1 MFIKNSDIADVFDRI
16 AEYLEIEGDNP
27 FKIRAYRNA
36 SRTIRG
42 LGPELRDML
51 ASGGEL
57 TELPGIGKELA
68 AKIVEIL
75 ETGTAQALEKL
86 RQKVPAG
93 VIEMLQIPNLGPKRV
108 SALYHELKIESL
120 PALKN
125 AVEVGRVRALPGFGA
140 KIEQHIREALDVLAQ
155 RPARVS
161 IAAAGLQV
169 ERLAAYLR
177 QVPGVAEVA
186 AAGSFRRCRETVGD
200 IDILVTA
207 GEDSPV
213 MERFTTFEE
222 VRQVLARGETKS
234 SLVLRSGLQVDL
246 RRVAPESFGAA
257 LQYFTGSQAHN
268 IAVRGLGRQ
277 AGLKI
282 NEYGVFEGE
291 KRIAGDTEESV
302 YRALNL
308 AWIPPELRE
317 DRGEIEAAREGRL
330 PELVEAADIQGE
342 LHSHTTATDG
352 RNSLE
357 EMALGAKRRGLKYL
371 AVTDHSQYL
380 KMAGG
385 LDERR
390 LLEQMEDI
398 DRLNARL
405 KGFRL
410 LKGIEVEILEDG
422 RLDLP
427 DRILEQLD
435 LVIGSIHSH
444 FRLPMQQQTERI
456 LRAMDQ
462 RFFSIL
468 GHPSGRLINE
478 REPYAVD
485 MAAVIQKANERGCF
499 LELNANPQRL
509 DLTDTYCQMAK
520 EAGVLVAINTD
531 AHSVADFGQI
541 GCGVGQARRG
551 WLEKKDVLNARPLK
565 ELTRLLKRTMGG

>member
-1 MFIKNSDIADVFDRI
+1 MPIGNSNIADIFDQI
-16 AEYLEIEGDNP
+16 ADYLEIEGENP

-36 SRTIRG
+36 TRTIRG

-51 ASGGEL
+51 ASGEEL

-86 RQKVPAG
+86 KQKVPAG
-93 VIEMLQIPNLGPKRV
+93 VVEMLKIPNLGPKRV
-108 SALYHELKIESL
+108 SALYRGLKIESL
-120 PALKN
+120 AALKD
-125 AVEVGRVRALPGFGA
+125 AAEAGRVRALPGFGA
-140 KIEQHIREALDVLAQ
+140 KIEQHIREALDALAR

-161 IAAAGLQV
+161 IAAAGPPV
-169 ERLAAYLR
+169 ERLVAYLQ

-200 IDILVTA
+200 IDILVAA
-207 GEDSPV
+207 GAESPV
-213 MERFTTFEE
+213 MERFTDFEDA
-222 VRQVLARGETKS
+222 RQVLARGETKS

-246 RRVAPESFGAA
+246 RRVGLESFGAA

-277 AGLKI
+277 RGLKI
-282 NEYGVFEGE
+282 NEYGVFDGE
-291 KRIAGDTEESV
+291 IRIAGDTEESV
-302 YRALNL
+302 YRALGL

-342 LHSHTTATDG
+342 LHAHTTATDG

-357 EMALGAKRRGLKYL
+357 EMALGAKRYGMKYL

-380 KMAGG
+380 KMVGG

-390 LLEQMEDI
+390 LLAQMEDI
-398 DRLNARL
+398 DRLNAKL

-427 DRILEQLD
+427 DRILQQLD
-435 LVIGSIHSH
+435 LVIGSVHSH

-478 REPYAVD
+478 REPYEVD
-485 MAAVIQKANERGCF
+485 MAAVIQKAKERGSF

-509 DLTDTYCQMAK
+509 DLNETYCQMAK

-541 GCGVGQARRG
+541 SYGVGQARRG
-551 WLEKKDVLNARPLK
+551 WLEKKDVLNTRSLK

>member
-1 MFIKNSDIADVFDRI
+1 MFIRNSDIADVFDRI
-16 AEYLEIEGDNP
+16 ADYLEIEGENP

-42 LGPELRDML
+42 LGAELGDML
-51 ASGGEL
+51 ASGEEL
-57 TELPGIGKELA
+57 TGLPGIGRELS

-86 RQKVPAG
+86 EQRVPAG
-93 VIEMLQIPNLGPKRV
+93 VVEMLKIPNLGPKRV

-120 PALKN
+120 TALKD
-125 AVEVGRVRALPGFGA
+125 AAETGRIRVLPGFGA
-140 KIEQHIREALDVLAQ
+140 KTEQHIREALDTLAQ

-161 IAAAGLQV
+161 IAEAGPPV
-169 ERLAAYLR
+169 ERLVAYLQ
-177 QVPGVAEVA
+177 QVPGVVA
-186 AAGSFRRCRETVGD
+186 VAVAGSFRRCRETVGD

-207 GEDSPV
+207 GAESPV
-213 MERFTTFEE
+213 MERFMDFEDA
-222 VRQVLARGETKS
+222 RQVLARGETKS

-268 IAVRGLGRQ
+268 IAVRGLGRRH
-277 AGLKI
+277 GLKI
-282 NEYGVFEGE
+282 NEYGVFSGE
-291 KRIAGDTEESV
+291 KRIAGDSEESV
-302 YRALNL
+302 YRALDL

-342 LHSHTTATDG
+342 LHAHTTATDG

-380 KMAGG
+380 KMVGG
-385 LDERR
+385 LNERR
-390 LLEQMEDI
+390 LLAQIEDI
-398 DRLNARL
+398 DRLNAKL

-427 DRILEQLD
+427 DRILQQLD
-435 LVIGSIHSH
+435 LVIGSVHSR
-444 FRLPMQQQTERI
+444 FRLPMPQQTERI

-485 MAAVIQKANERGCF
+485 MSAVIQKAKERGCF

-509 DLTDTYCQMAK
+509 DLTDTYCQIAK

-531 AHSVADFGQI
+531 AHSLADFGQI
-541 GCGVGQARRG
+541 RFGIGQARRG
-551 WLEKKDVLNARPLK
+551 WLEKKDVLNTRPLK
-565 ELTRLLKRTMGG
+565 ELTRLLKRTMY

>member
-16 AEYLEIEGDNP
+16 ADYLEIEGENP

-51 ASGGEL
+51 ASGGEP

-68 AKIVEIL
+68 GKIVEIL

-86 RQKVPAG
+86 KQKVPSG
-93 VIEMLQIPNLGPKRV
+93 VVEMLKIPGLGPKRV
-108 SALYHELKIESL
+108 SALYRDLKVESL
-120 PALKN
+120 AALKG
-125 AVEVGRVRALPGFGA
+125 AAEAGRVQALPGFGT
-140 KIEQHIREALDVLAQ
+140 KTEQQIREALAAMSQ
-155 RPARVS
+155 RPSRVS
-161 IAAAGLQV
+161 IAAAGPQV
-169 ERLAAYLR
+169 ERLLDYLNR
-177 QVPGVAEVA
+177 IRGVAAVA
-186 AAGSFRRCRETVGD
+186 VAGSFRRCRETVGD

-213 MERFTTFEE
+213 MERFVAFED
-222 VRQVLARGETKS
+222 VQRVLAQGVTKS
-234 SLVLRSGLQVDL
+234 STVLRSGLQVDL

-268 IAVRGLGRQ
+268 IAIRGLGRQ
-277 AGLKI
+277 RGLKI
-282 NEYGVFEGE
+282 NEYGAFEGDH
-291 KRIAGDTEESV
+291 RVAGDTEESV
-302 YRALNL
+302 YRALGL

-330 PELVEAADIQGE
+330 PELVEPADIQGE
-342 LHSHTTATDG
+342 LHSHTNATDG
-352 RNSLE
+352 RDSIE
-357 EMALGAKRRGLKYL
+357 EMALGAKRCGLKYL
-371 AVTDHSQYL
+371 AVTDHSQHL
-380 KMAGG
+380 KVAGG

-390 LLEQMEDI
+390 LRAQMDEI
-398 DRLNARL
+398 DRVNAKL
-405 KGFRL
+405 KGIRL

-422 RLDLP
+422 RLDLS
-427 DRILEQLD
+427 DAALENLD
-435 LVIGSIHSH
+435 LVIGSIHSR
-444 FRLPMQQQTERI
+444 FRLPLRKQTERI
-456 LRAMDQ
+456 LRAMDR

-478 REPYAVD
+478 REPYEVD
-485 MAAVIQKANERGCF
+485 MAAVVQKAGERGCF

-520 EAGVLVAINTD
+520 EAGVLVAVNTD
-531 AHSVADFGQI
+531 AHSVAEFGQLAFGI
-541 GCGVGQARRG
+541 GQARRG

-565 ELTRLLKRTMGG
+565 EVLKLLKRTME